1 MFIICCAAAEYR
13 SAQCRDRHVSS
24 EDGMKTVLLV
34 EDNRDVLVS
43 TAYMLQDAG
52 YEVVAATNSEQAKQA
67 ASVRADIGVI
77 VTDLNL
83 SEDING
89 IELGMAMRKDG
100 LNCPLIVMSGDIDPP
115 EDGLLSWMTYL
126 PKPFDRT
133 TLLAAITGNMQP
145 VAS

>member
-1 MFIICCAAAEYR
+1 
-13 SAQCRDRHVSS
+13 
-24 EDGMKTVLLV
+24 
-34 EDNRDVLVS
+34 
-43 TAYMLQDAG
+43 
-52 YEVVAATNSEQAKQA
+52 
-67 ASVRADIGVI
+67 
-77 VTDLNL
+77 
-83 SEDING
+83 
-89 IELGMAMRKDG
+89 MRKDG

>member
-1 MFIICCAAAEYR
+1 
-13 SAQCRDRHVSS
+13 
-24 EDGMKTVLLV
+24 MKTVLLV

-52 YEVVAATNSEQAKQA
+52 YEVVAAANSDQAKQV

-83 SEDING
+83 NEGMNG
-89 IELGMAMRKDG
+89 IELGMAMREDG
-100 LNCPLIVMSGDIDPP
+100 LRCPLIVMSGDSEPP

-126 PKPFDRT
+126 PKPFDRK
-133 TLLAAITGNMQP
+133 TLLAAITGNMQQA